1 MAKFKINAG
10 AEIDVLTEKE
20 LSSALDKMSS
30 SWMAEVTKGFK
41 YRRFLGVATIAAASV
56 SITEGQDNILGPGAG
71 LMWAVNSL
79 VVGGLAVADSVDV
92 LINDSDPVATFT
104 RAAGTGNYVRQ
115 SFGQTDLV
123 LNPNDYLS
131 LVGSGLTAV
140 GQVKLYGRCTELSR
154 VLAYKLV

>member
-1 MAKFKINAG
+1 VKR
-10 AEIDVLTEKE
+10 
-20 LSSALDKMSS
+20 
-30 SWMAEVTKGFK
+30 GFK
-41 YRRFLGVATIAAASV
+41 YRRFLGVAAISGGAVAIS
-56 SITEGQDNILGPGAG
+56 EGQDNILGPGAG
-71 LMWAVNSL
+71 LIWAVNSL

-104 RAAGTGNYVRQ
+104 RVTGAGNYVRQ

-131 LVGSGLTAV
+131 LVGTGLTAT